1 MSSTSASASA
11 SASISIQAPPP
22 TAVDDFL
29 TSRTPKAPRK
39 APASARNKNINRNR
53 NINKNVFT
61 SNARST
67 STRNRTRTE
76 RRAIVSPLQQPLSSS
91 SATSSSS
98 SKIAMSRKT
107 LNKLKRKRLEQ
118 TSSYCHVNLVFASNR
133 GTILCDLQSQSQPQ
147 SRASGTA
154 TATAG
159 TATGTG
165 TATNSNAIGS
175 SVPTAS
181 GAVNSSTSG
190 GASASGSATAE
201 DSQEVMNVLRNGTLS
216 ASEMISLDTTH
227 LIRWPILNS
236 NAKNDDTST
245 GRSASTIANASND
258 TRSGSD
264 LNDESHLELLS
275 QVLSHSHSQKQT
287 KAANT
292 NTNTTRFSVSST
304 STSLSSSSSPLSED
318 ANSEKEGTG
327 ISAHSIASMLNAMQA
342 GLLLRFK
349 PKNHNHNGDPDPDLD
364 PSEAIAS
371 TSKRTRTR
379 TDRSGNEIGNNGV
392 GYTFIL
398 VPDMQMQIQMHTCR
412 LTLMCVRLNDDM
424 NTSNNHDCNSITMD
438 NDNDNKNIGNTRTT
452 ESNKRLKLKH
462 SKGSGVN
469 HDEDEDND
477 NDASRCGGSTDLK
490 PVSWDELIAQYKSC
504 LAPNKTVH
512 PEADTST
519 DTRTDNDTDATVS
532 PLAFARDKLPAAIR
546 TLALDNDKENAASTR
561 NRYCLDSKTKVSI
574 LYQLFR
580 HLRPHGE
587 NDDICLTDGSTPYYA
602 LLRTKS
608 ELSKHI
614 MTRTTRGKVEEESAP
629 PSARNAQA
637 EGEGEG
643 DHDKKSLLESAHVP
657 ESEYVLAILVQV
669 LIRLELF
676 AMYSSADNGDDSS
689 IKRRFLKSFSECTGC
704 HSKQGQKRK
713 MKNGKQI
720 KKHKKEKRFT
730 TKDFATEVCSIIEL
744 FSFVLPSPDLFSIF
758 TSEKVLV
765 PYRSALPALIENIAD
780 FFEID
785 LPDRDQ
791 EVSEFSDVQMI
802 DKGPQ
807 EGKEEI
813 LERTNSPVSRWS
825 NPAFAKPK
833 PSNPVIT
840 PAKTT
845 TPLKEEKV
853 DMRVA
858 KESETSVLF
867 KNKKSLAVKT
877 KHTNPLLAD
886 SKGKYVGRQFSN
898 NYFREVKVLKPVKGA
913 LKKGNNGLSKA
924 ELNPNTSLKPNTSK
938 DLQQKPKPQAIAS
951 LGSSSTFRKSRQKLE
966 EKVVSKSSAAS
977 EKKSKKTLSSSTR
990 HPHAAV
996 MAALAAMRKKR

>member
-1 MSSTSASASA
+1 M
-11 SASISIQAPPP
+11 
-22 TAVDDFL
+22 
-29 TSRTPKAPRK
+29 
-39 APASARNKNINRNR
+39 
-53 NINKNVFT
+53 
-61 SNARST
+61 
-67 STRNRTRTE
+67 
-76 RRAIVSPLQQPLSSS
+76 
-91 SATSSSS
+91 
-98 SKIAMSRKT
+98 
-107 LNKLKRKRLEQ
+107 
-118 TSSYCHVNLVFASNR
+118 NLVFASNR

-147 SRASGTA
+147 YRASGTA
-154 TATAG
+154 TA
-159 TATGTG
+159 G
-165 TATNSNAIGS
+165 TATNSNLNAIGS

-181 GAVNSSTSG
+181 GAVNSSTSRG
-190 GASASGSATAE
+190 SSASASGAATSE
-201 DSQEVMNVLRNGTLS
+201 YSQEVMNVLRNGTLS

-236 NAKNDDTST
+236 SAKNDDTST

-258 TRSGSD
+258 TRSDSD

-275 QVLSHSHSQKQT
+275 QVLSHSQKET

-304 STSLSSSSSPLSED
+304 STSSSSSLSED
-318 ANSEKEGTG
+318 TNSEKEGTG
-327 ISAHSIASMLNAMQA
+327 ISANSIASMLNAMQA

-371 TSKRTRTR
+371 ASKRTRTR
-379 TDRSGNEIGNNGV
+379 TDRSGHEIGNNGV

-398 VPDMQMQIQMHTCR
+398 VPDMQMHTCR

-424 NTSNNHDCNSITMD
+424 NTSNNHDCNSINMD
-438 NDNDNKNIGNTRTT
+438 NDNDNDNIGNTRTT
-452 ESNKRLKLKH
+452 ESKKRLKLKQ

-469 HDEDEDND
+469 HDEDEGND

-504 LAPNKTVH
+504 LAPNKSVH
-512 PEADTST
+512 PDADNST
-519 DTRTDNDTDATVS
+519 ETRTNNDTDATVS

-546 TLALDNDKENAASTR
+546 TLALDNDKENGASTR

-580 HLRPHGE
+580 HLRPHGQAE

-637 EGEGEG
+637 EGEG
-643 DHDKKSLLESAHVP
+643 DHDKKSLLESAHLP

-744 FSFVLPSPDLFSIF
+744 FSFVLPSPDLFSVF

-785 LPDRDQ
+785 LPDRGQ
-791 EVSEFSDVQMI
+791 EVVEFSDVQLI
-802 DKGPQ
+802 DKGPR

-853 DMRVA
+853 DTRLA

-977 EKKSKKTLSSSTR
+977 EKKSNKTLSSSTR

>member
-1 MSSTSASASA
+1 M
-11 SASISIQAPPP
+11 
-22 TAVDDFL
+22 
-29 TSRTPKAPRK
+29 
-39 APASARNKNINRNR
+39 
-53 NINKNVFT
+53 
-61 SNARST
+61 
-67 STRNRTRTE
+67 
-76 RRAIVSPLQQPLSSS
+76 
-91 SATSSSS
+91 
-98 SKIAMSRKT
+98 
-107 LNKLKRKRLEQ
+107 
-118 TSSYCHVNLVFASNR
+118 NLVFASNR

-147 SRASGTA
+147 YRASGTA
-154 TATAG
+154 TA
-159 TATGTG
+159 G
-165 TATNSNAIGS
+165 TATNSNLNAIGS

-181 GAVNSSTSG
+181 GAVNSS
-190 GASASGSATAE
+190 ASASGAATSE
-201 DSQEVMNVLRNGTLS
+201 YSQEVMNVLRNGTLS

-236 NAKNDDTST
+236 SAKNDDTST

-258 TRSGSD
+258 TRSDSD

-275 QVLSHSHSQKQT
+275 QVLSHSQKET

-304 STSLSSSSSPLSED
+304 STSSSSLSED
-318 ANSEKEGTG
+318 TNSEKEGTG
-327 ISAHSIASMLNAMQA
+327 ISANSIASMLNAMQA

-371 TSKRTRTR
+371 ASKRTRTR
-379 TDRSGNEIGNNGV
+379 TDRSGHEIGNNGV

-398 VPDMQMQIQMHTCR
+398 VPDMQMHTCR

-424 NTSNNHDCNSITMD
+424 NTSNNHDCNSINMD
-438 NDNDNKNIGNTRTT
+438 NDNDNDNIGNTRTT
-452 ESNKRLKLKH
+452 ESKKRLKLKQ

-469 HDEDEDND
+469 HDEDEGND

-504 LAPNKTVH
+504 LAPNKSVH
-512 PEADTST
+512 PDADNST
-519 DTRTDNDTDATVS
+519 ETRTNNDTDATVS

-546 TLALDNDKENAASTR
+546 TLALDNDKENGASTR

-580 HLRPHGE
+580 HLRPHGQAE

-637 EGEGEG
+637 EGEG
-643 DHDKKSLLESAHVP
+643 DHDKKSLLESAHLP

-744 FSFVLPSPDLFSIF
+744 FSFVLPSPDLFSVF

-785 LPDRDQ
+785 LPDRGQ
-791 EVSEFSDVQMI
+791 EVVEFSDVQLI
-802 DKGPQ
+802 DKGPR

-853 DMRVA
+853 DTRLA

-977 EKKSKKTLSSSTR
+977 EKKSNKTLSSSTR

>member
-1 MSSTSASASA
+1 M
-11 SASISIQAPPP
+11 
-22 TAVDDFL
+22 
-29 TSRTPKAPRK
+29 
-39 APASARNKNINRNR
+39 
-53 NINKNVFT
+53 
-61 SNARST
+61 
-67 STRNRTRTE
+67 
-76 RRAIVSPLQQPLSSS
+76 
-91 SATSSSS
+91 
-98 SKIAMSRKT
+98 
-107 LNKLKRKRLEQ
+107 
-118 TSSYCHVNLVFASNR
+118 NLVFASNR

-147 SRASGTA
+147 YRASGTA
-154 TATAG
+154 TA
-159 TATGTG
+159 G
-165 TATNSNAIGS
+165 TATNSNLNAIGS

-181 GAVNSSTSG
+181 GAVNSS
-190 GASASGSATAE
+190 ASASGAATSE
-201 DSQEVMNVLRNGTLS
+201 YSQEVMNVLRNGTLS

-236 NAKNDDTST
+236 SAKNDDTST

-258 TRSGSD
+258 TRSDSD

-275 QVLSHSHSQKQT
+275 QVLSHSQKET

-304 STSLSSSSSPLSED
+304 STSSSSLSED
-318 ANSEKEGTG
+318 TNSEKEGTG
-327 ISAHSIASMLNAMQA
+327 ISANSIASMLNAMRA

-371 TSKRTRTR
+371 ASKRTRTR
-379 TDRSGNEIGNNGV
+379 TDRSGHEIGNNGV

-398 VPDMQMQIQMHTCR
+398 VPDMQMQMHTCR

-424 NTSNNHDCNSITMD
+424 NTSNNHDCNSINMD
-438 NDNDNKNIGNTRTT
+438 NDNDNDNIGNTRTT
-452 ESNKRLKLKH
+452 ESKKRLKLKQ

-469 HDEDEDND
+469 HDEDND
-477 NDASRCGGSTDLK
+477 TDASRCGGSTDLK

-504 LAPNKTVH
+504 LAPNKSVH
-512 PEADTST
+512 PDADNST
-519 DTRTDNDTDATVS
+519 ETRTNNDTDATVS

-546 TLALDNDKENAASTR
+546 TLALDNDKENGASTR

-580 HLRPHGE
+580 HLRPHGQAE

-637 EGEGEG
+637 EGEG
-643 DHDKKSLLESAHVP
+643 DHDKKSLLESAHLP

-744 FSFVLPSPDLFSIF
+744 FSFVLPSPDLFSVF

-785 LPDRDQ
+785 LPDRGQ
-791 EVSEFSDVQMI
+791 EVVEFSDAQLI
-802 DKGPQ
+802 DKGPR
-807 EGKEEI
+807 EGKEEM

-853 DMRVA
+853 DTRLA

-924 ELNPNTSLKPNTSK
+924 ELNPNTSLKPKTSK

-977 EKKSKKTLSSSTR
+977 EKKSNKTLSSSTR